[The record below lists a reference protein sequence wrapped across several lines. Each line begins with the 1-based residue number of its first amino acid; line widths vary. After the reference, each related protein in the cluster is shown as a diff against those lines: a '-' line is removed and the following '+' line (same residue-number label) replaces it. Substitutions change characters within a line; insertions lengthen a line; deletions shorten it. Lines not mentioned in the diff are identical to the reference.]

1 MVGLAPQS
9 MAVDV
14 IAAKI
19 NQSIILSRKRF
30 CKRSND
36 DVDEMCERL
45 NNLKQAFP
53 EYANYRILGTVAG
66 IEVDDKVGRYTYQKG
81 LYVIKPSGETVNIVN
96 DEKFKA
102 IAW

>member
-1 MVGLAPQS
+1 MPMQI
-9 MAVDV
+9 DV
-14 IAAKI
+14 FRVNAMSTIAGECK
-19 NQSIILSRKRF
+19 SRLST
-30 CKRSND
+30 D

-66 IEVDDKVGRYTYQKG
+66 IEVDDKVCRYTYQKG